1 MNKGRIL
8 SARINAVLNVIKT
21 ISSVIFPLITFPYV
35 SRVLTVE
42 SIGAYNFSASI
53 VSYCSL
59 LAGLGISTYAIRE
72 GTQYRGDKSNIEK
85 FTSEV
90 FSINL
95 VSTILSYIVLFG
107 CIAFVPKIH
116 NYALIVSILGTEIL
130 FTTIGVNWLCNIYE
144 DFLYVTI
151 RTIAFQFLSLIATF
165 VFVRSPNDILRYVII
180 VVCASSGANLMNFF
194 YIRKNYVKFHF
205 RFVPEMKK
213 HIKPI
218 IIIFFTTITITLYV
232 SSDVTILG
240 FLSDDRQV
248 GLYSA
253 SVKIYTII
261 KNLLVAVVAVLIPR
275 FSLLFAIGGGE
286 KASKLFSKVFKTIT
300 VLVFPM
306 TVGLFMT
313 STDVITLVAGIK
325 YTDAGTSLAI
335 LSIATMFSMFA
346 YMYTN
351 CVIIPLKKEKV
362 TLYASILSAIVNVG
376 LNFLLIP
383 ILGINAA
390 AITTVIAEAIM
401 CVISIIYSRKIV
413 TLKNVGKC
421 VITTVISCVLIVL
434 MCLIHSEIENLIIR
448 ITVKVI
454 SSVILYFVS
463 MRLMKNEIIME
474 YLDMFKDKIYKLRRN
489 KI

>member
-1 MNKGRIL
+1 
-8 SARINAVLNVIKT
+8 
-21 ISSVIFPLITFPYV
+21 
-35 SRVLTVE
+35 
-42 SIGAYNFSASI
+42 
-53 VSYCSL
+53 
-59 LAGLGISTYAIRE
+59 
-72 GTQYRGDKSNIEK
+72 
-85 FTSEV
+85 
-90 FSINL
+90 
-95 VSTILSYIVLFG
+95 
-107 CIAFVPKIH
+107 
-116 NYALIVSILGTEIL
+116 
-130 FTTIGVNWLCNIYE
+130 
-144 DFLYVTI
+144 
-151 RTIAFQFLSLIATF
+151 
-165 VFVRSPNDILRYVII
+165 
-180 VVCASSGANLMNFF
+180 
-194 YIRKNYVKFHF
+194 
-205 RFVPEMKK
+205 
-213 HIKPI
+213 
-218 IIIFFTTITITLYV
+218 
-232 SSDVTILG
+232 
-240 FLSDDRQV
+240 
-248 GLYSA
+248 
-253 SVKIYTII
+253 
-261 KNLLVAVVAVLIPR
+261 
-275 FSLLFAIGGGE
+275 
-286 KASKLFSKVFKTIT
+286 
-300 VLVFPM
+300 M

-401 CVISIIYSRKIV
+401 CVISIIYSRKII

-434 MCLIHSEIENLIIR
+434 LCLIHSEIENLIIR

-474 YLDMFKDKIYKLRRN
+474 YLDMFKNKIYKLRRN
-489 KI
+489 KV